1 MSSVI
6 GCLQISC
13 FLIVSVISSTILLQ
27 TGNNYDDR
35 IDAIG
40 GWLVVQFL
48 HAIGNCALVVFE
60 LYPQP
65 STLIDKYAALIAIIC
80 WKAVFILIE
89 VVGMC
94 YSFYIVH
101 NPIELI
107 PVRHRHPLFNENY
120 NEVSTMAETNPA
132 FVNDQSNEIAQGP
145 ISVISFPPSNSST
158 IPLRDTMQ
166 QNNQIHHDSYNS
178 LGHSRD
184 SRLME
189 NHVYNSRLSLD
200 FASNFSPY
208 EDLIDRSSGRL
219 AYQMRPPRSL
229 PPPYTP
235 STNI

>member
-13 FLIVSVISSTILLQ
+13 FLIVSVISSTILLK

-40 GWLVVQFL
+40 GWIVVQFL
-48 HAIGNCALVVFE
+48 HIIGNCALVVFE
-60 LYPQP
+60 LHPQP
-65 STLIDKYAALIAIIC
+65 STLIGKYAALIAIIC

-107 PVRHRHPLFNENY
+107 PVRPRHPLFNENF
-120 NEVSTMAETNPA
+120 NEVSTMAVTNPA
-132 FVNDQSNEIAQGP
+132 FVIDQQNELAQGP
-145 ISVISFPPSNSST
+145 ISVISYPRSNSSAL
-158 IPLRDTMQ
+158 PLRDAVH

-178 LGHSRD
+178 LPHSRD

-189 NHVYNSRLSLD
+189 NHVYNSRLCLD
-200 FASNFSPY
+200 YANNLSPY
-208 EDLIDRSSGRL
+208 EGLIDRSSDRL

-235 STNI
+235 SINL

>member
-40 GWLVVQFL
+40 GWIVVQFL

-80 WKAVFILIE
+80 WKAIFILIE

-158 IPLRDTMQ
+158 IPLRDTVQ

>member
-40 GWLVVQFL
+40 GWIVVQFL

-158 IPLRDTMQ
+158 IPLRDTVHR
-166 QNNQIHHDSYNS
+166 NNQIHHDSYNS